1 LEILALLLL
10 GLIAMLVIVPPI
22 IRGKLAASPLA
33 SSLSFQR
40 SMQEMGNSLEPQGR
54 EEKIRRSRPAG
65 DRRRSIQNLMSG
77 VPIRPSR
84 GRPTRSI
91 SRAEMRRRRLL
102 AMLTLLTIVW
112 GAAALAIRSLWC
124 LVIFG
129 ITVSL
134 SLAYLTLS
142 VLISRLSP
150 QPGQSERA
158 DQTTAPPKRQ
168 AM

>member
-1 LEILALLLL
+1 MEILALLLL

-40 SMQEMGNSLEPQGR
+40 SMQEMGSSLEPQGR

-65 DRRRSIQNLMSG
+65 GRRGPIQNLGSG

-84 GRPTRSI
+84 GRPTRPI

-102 AMLTLLTIVW
+102 VMLTLLTIFW
-112 GAAALAIRSLWC
+112 GVAAMAVRSLWC

-129 ITVSL
+129 ITAFL
-134 SLAYLTLS
+134 SFAYLTLS
-142 VLISRLSP
+142 VLIPRLSP
-150 QPGQSERA
+150 QPSRSECA